1 MTKPADSKTGRAA
14 GSAKRGRG
22 RPPKISRERILEVA
36 LERLYEDTYRGFSL
50 RKLAARLGVAPGAIY
65 TYFADKDELLAAL
78 ADEVL
83 PGLWVELDDNL
94 DWKASLEK
102 WMYEFRGALLG
113 AAGLKDLI
121 ALRVNSPALLSGF
134 LSLGELLEA
143 AGLPEREAART
154 AQHLIMTVCGF
165 VFLELDALQP
175 DLRSALTAT
184 KLQPGFERLTQ
195 HVAVDD
201 YDPLYDITVRNA
213 LAGIELAARVAPANP
228 KTSS

>member
-1 MTKPADSKTGRAA
+1 MTKLSSRKEKSPREAE
-14 GSAKRGRG
+14 KRGPG
-22 RPPKISRERILEVA
+22 RPPKISREQILEIA
-36 LERLYEDTYRGFSL
+36 LERLYEDTYKGFSL

-65 TYFADKDELLAAL
+65 TYFTDKEELLAAL
-78 ADEVL
+78 ADQVL
-83 PGLWVELDDNL
+83 PDLWVDLDDSL

-102 WMYEFRGALLG
+102 WMYEFRAALLR

-134 LSLGELLEA
+134 LSLGKLLEA
-143 AGLPEREAART
+143 AGLSERHAAHT

-165 VFLELDALQP
+165 AFLELDALEP
-175 DLRSALTAT
+175 DLRGALTAT

-213 LAGIELAARVAPANP
+213 LAGIELAAKEAARR
-228 KTSS
+228 